1 MDLRKLLGETYK
13 DGMTFEEIEAAIR
26 EIEMPEDK
34 SAEIERLKGVISK
47 SNSEAANYKRQLRER
62 QSAEEL
68 KAQEEKEKRDELEEK
83 YNKLLTETQVAK
95 HKAKLLALGYE
106 EMLAEET
113 ATALV
118 NGETDKIFENQLKH
132 QQNLEKKIKAETLKQ
147 TPQPVGG
154 NGVNK
159 MTLENFRKMTDQERY
174 EFSITN
180 PEEYKALYT
189 GGKE

>member
-83 YNKLLTETQVAK
+83 YNKLLMETQVAK

-159 MTLENFRKMTDQERY
+159 MTLENLRKMTDKERY